1 MSHYKPLVKAVAL
14 ALMTGVAFAT
24 PLALPDIITKVT
36 GTYSD
41 TQGNNYT
48 AESNELTIKI
58 RQVHTAALDLL
69 AGDKQTL
76 TTSGG
81 NTTYTSYKLTNNG
94 NIDENYTLAAVN
106 NTADDLDADTIKIY
120 KDVDNNG
127 QVSAGDTEVTAPLT
141 LMAGE
146 SVQLVVAVQLPA
158 SISTGGILKVDVSA
172 TDAQNNVIT
181 GTPIEITVIT
191 DSSSATT
198 SSWPQPAG
206 GNCHAYRVI
215 NSPHSWTGAS
225 NFAASQTYQTVS
237 GHLAT
242 IESANENE
250 FVRSL
255 LGTENYWLGGSL
267 TDTGYTWMNLDSTS
281 YTNWASAPTGAVG
294 DALIMAN
301 NGLWS
306 TAVPSAQMPYV
317 IEFDTPC
324 QQLNQNVAIDLK
336 SAIDIDCDG
345 QIATAGDT
353 DFSTAIIENIDKDQC
368 IMFSSTVSNSSTTNT
383 VKNFILNQTLDN
395 RFAYVANSTKI
406 DDAAVAD
413 PSFDA
418 TSRVLTVNTGDIAP
432 SSNKVVIYSVK
443 VVDNQL

>member
-48 AESNELTIKI
+48 AESNELIIKI
-58 RQVHTAALDLL
+58 RQVRTAALELL
-69 AGDKQTL
+69 AGDKHNL

-94 NIDENYTLAAVN
+94 NIDESYTLTAVN
-106 NTADDLDADTIKIY
+106 STADDLDAETVKIY
-120 KDVDNNG
+120 QDVDNNG
-127 QVSAGDTEVTAPLT
+127 QVSAGDTEVTAALSLAPG
-141 LMAGE
+141 A
-146 SVQLVVAVQLPA
+146 SAQLVVEVQLPA
-158 SISTGGILKVDVSA
+158 SISTGGVLKVDVSA
-172 TDAQNNVIT
+172 KDTKDNVTT
-181 GTPIEITVIT
+181 GTPIEITVVT

-215 NSPHSWTGAS
+215 SSPNSWTGAS

-242 IESANENE
+242 IESATENE
-250 FVRSL
+250 FVHSL
-255 LGTENYWLGGSL
+255 LGTDNHWLGGSL
-267 TDTGYTWMNLDSTS
+267 TSTGYTWMNLDSTS
-281 YTNWASAPTGAVG
+281 YDNWASTPTGAVG
-294 DALIMAN
+294 DAIIMAN

-306 TAVPSAQMPYV
+306 TAVPSTQLPYV

-324 QQLNQNVAIDLK
+324 QQLDQHVAIDLK

-345 QIATAGDT
+345 QIATDGDT
-353 DFSTAIIENIDKDQC
+353 GFGMADIENIDKDQC
-368 IMFSSTVSNSSTTNT
+368 IMFESTISNSSTTNT
-383 VKNFILNQTLDN
+383 VKDFVLTHTLDD
-395 RFAYVANSTKI
+395 RFAYVANSSKI
-406 DDAAVAD
+406 DDVAVAD
-413 PSFDA
+413 PSFD
-418 TSRVLTVNTGDIAP
+418 TSTRVLSVNTGDVAP
-432 SSNKVVIYSVK
+432 SGNKVVIYSVK
-443 VVDNQL
+443 VVDNQN

>member
-48 AESNELTIKI
+48 AESNELIIKI
-58 RQVHTAALDLL
+58 RQVRTAALDLL
-69 AGDKQTL
+69 AGDKHNL

-94 NIDENYTLAAVN
+94 NIDESYSLTAGN
-106 NTADDLDADTIKIY
+106 NTTDDLDADTIKIY
-120 KDVDNNG
+120 QDVDKDG

-141 LMAGE
+141 LAPGE
-146 SVQLVVAVQLPA
+146 SAQLVVAVQLPM
-158 SISTGGILKVDVSA
+158 SISTGGILKVEVSA
-172 TDAQNNVIT
+172 KDAQNNVTI

-191 DSSSATT
+191 DSSSAQTT
-198 SSWPQPAG
+198 SWPQPAG

-215 NSPHSWTGAS
+215 DTPNSWTGAS

-242 IESANENE
+242 IDSANENE

-255 LGTENYWLGGSL
+255 LGTEHYWLGGSL
-267 TDTGYTWMNLDSTS
+267 TSTGYTWMNLDSTS
-281 YTNWASAPTGAVG
+281 YTNWENPPTGAVG

-306 TAVPSAQMPYV
+306 TAVPSAQMPYI

-324 QQLNQNVAIDLK
+324 QQLDQHVAIDLK

-345 QIATAGDT
+345 QISTDGDT
-353 DFSTAIIENIDKDQC
+353 DFGTADIENIEKDQC

-383 VKNFILNQTLDN
+383 VKNFILNQTLDD
-395 RFAYVANSTKI
+395 RFAYVADSTKI
-406 DDAAVAD
+406 DDAPVAD
-413 PSFDA
+413 PSFD
-418 TSRVLTVNTGDIAP
+418 TNTRVLSVNTGDVAP
-432 SSNKVVIYSVK
+432 SGNKVVIYSVK
-443 VVDNQL
+443 VVDNQN

>member
-106 NTADDLDADTIKIY
+106 NTMDDLDADTIKIY

-141 LMAGE
+141 LVAGE
-146 SVQLVVAVQLPA
+146 SVQLVVAVQLPT

-172 TDAQNNVIT
+172 TDAQNTVT

-191 DSSSATT
+191 DSSTTTT

-215 NSPHSWTGAS
+215 NSPNSWTGAS

-242 IESANENE
+242 IDTANENE

-255 LGTENYWLGGSL
+255 LGMENYWLGGSL
-267 TDTGYTWMNLDSTS
+267 TDTGYTWMNLDPTS

-353 DFSTAIIENIDKDQC
+353 DFGTATIDNIDKDQC

-406 DDAAVAD
+406 DDASVAD

-443 VVDNQL
+443 VVDNQP

>member
-94 NIDENYTLAAVN
+94 NIDENYTFAAVN
-106 NTADDLDADTIKIY
+106 NTADDLDADTIKVY

-383 VKNFILNQTLDN
+383 VKNFFLNQTLDN